1 MLAVDERQALE
12 TLTRDEKTASRA
24 LAQLKDKQ
32 KELEQKRDRLAEDV
46 KVHSERKAE
55 VCSDS
60 VHMEPH
66 D

>member
-46 KVHSERKAE
+46 KVH
-55 VCSDS
+55 
-60 VHMEPH
+60 
-66 D
+66 